1 MNIEKIYSA
10 LKEDQMN
17 SALGII
23 NSELEAQGYEIEIE
37 GIKVTSKEI
46 FENKFP
52 SLEEV
57 AEPLNIILFK
67 DGKEEQKFLIDF
79 IEYNKLF
86 LRSLMRES
94 KRKAEAIGRIL
105 ILAREIDSVQG
116 ENLSLQKI
124 LGRQLYYQRGNKWYY
139 DIQKLGKNYFG
150 IERNCRS
157 DREVYKITPADG
169 RG

>member
-67 DGKEEQKFLIDF
+67 DGKEEQKFLID
-79 IEYNKLF
+79 
-86 LRSLMRES
+86 
-94 KRKAEAIGRIL
+94 
-105 ILAREIDSVQG
+105 
-116 ENLSLQKI
+116 
-124 LGRQLYYQRGNKWYY
+124 
-139 DIQKLGKNYFG
+139 
-150 IERNCRS
+150 
-157 DREVYKITPADG
+157 
-169 RG
+169 